1 MYVRSRMTSNPY
13 TISPDA
19 TIAEA
24 LDIMRQNKF
33 RRLPVVKGGKLVGI
47 VTERE
52 MLEVSPSKATTLSV
66 FEINYLLAKT
76 KVSAVM
82 TRDVK
87 TISPDALI
95 EEAAVMLR
103 DNDIG
108 ALPVV
113 ENGKVVGII
122 TETDIFDAFIDL
134 MGARDV
140 GSRIALEATDAPG
153 VLAEITRVIKDY
165 GANITHLAVYRGQAG
180 KSTVV
185 LKVNTLNVDD
195 MVKTLEKEGYT
206 IVSVIKNQ

>member
-195 MVKTLEKEGYT
+195 MVKTLEKERYT